1 MHISQDK
8 QKLIEFLKEK
18 ALWVRRQTL
27 MIHKIAP
34 ETRLASSL
42 SDVEIFVALYYGG
55 ILKFTPNDI
64 NWHGRDRFIVSK
76 GHGAISLYP
85 VLADLGYFPMEELKR
100 VCKEDS
106 FLGGIPDII
115 IPGFETTNGSLGQ
128 GLGVACGMAVALKRE
143 KSDAAVF
150 VLIGDGELYEGSV
163 WESIMFAAE
172 HKLDNLTIIIDNNKI
187 CMLDYCR
194 NIIDLTPLEKKF
206 RTFNW
211 KVKTIDGHDV
221 KKIYNTLHAV
231 KTDRSGRPKAVIADT
246 VKGRGVPQLEGDS
259 LCHIRSMKED
269 EINNLLEWRK

>member
-1 MHISQDK
+1 MHVFQDK
-8 QKLIEFLKEK
+8 QKLIGFLKEK
-18 ALWVRRQTL
+18 TLWVRKQTL

-42 SDVEIFVALYYGG
+42 SDVEIFVALYYGR
-55 ILKFTPNDI
+55 ILKFNPKDI
-64 NWHGRDRFIVSK
+64 NWQERDRFIISK

-85 VLADLGYFPMEELKR
+85 VLADLGYFPMEELNK
-100 VCKEDS
+100 VCQRDS

-115 IPGFETTNGSLGQ
+115 IPGFETTNGSLGH
-128 GLGVACGMAVALKRE
+128 GLGVACGMAVALKRK
-143 KSDAAVF
+143 KSDSAVF

-163 WESIMFAAE
+163 WEAIMFASE
-172 HKLDNLTIIIDNNKI
+172 HKLDNLVVIIDNNKI
-187 CMLDYCR
+187 CMLDYCK

-221 KKIYNTLHAV
+221 RKIYNTLHAV
-231 KTDRSGRPKAVIADT
+231 KVDRSGRPKVVIADT

-259 LCHIRSMKED
+259 LCHIKSLKGD
-269 EINNLLEWRK
+269 EINDLLEGQK